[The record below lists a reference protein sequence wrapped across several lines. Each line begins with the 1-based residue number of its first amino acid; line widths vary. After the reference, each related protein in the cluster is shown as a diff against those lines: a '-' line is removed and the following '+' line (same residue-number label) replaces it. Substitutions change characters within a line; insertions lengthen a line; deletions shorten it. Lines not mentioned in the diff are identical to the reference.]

1 MHYGLPNMADQTS
14 DQKKQWK
21 TKHLRTVCAFANS
34 YGGRLIIGNA
44 DSFSPEEALDEARNI
59 YEEISRELDI
69 RPHVRPVEN
78 KGKACIVMD
87 IRPSPEPICLD
98 GQYYRRVGKEDREL
112 VGDDLEKFILLKDRR
127 ARLDL
132 LMPGASVKDLDKN
145 ALDAFRSMAKVSK
158 KVDDAKMLQ
167 SLNLM
172 QKDMLRGSA
181 VILFHSNPSQY
192 MVGPDIR
199 IGRFSAS
206 GLMDDME
213 VVSGPAFLQ
222 PRRAVELLSSKY
234 LQDVDYPMDAVEEA
248 IINAVAHKD
257 YSSGDPVRIRVYKN
271 RLSISNA
278 GGLSK
283 RDMSPEIEG
292 RSRPANPG
300 LADIFARAGMM
311 RLMGTGIPNMNAAC
325 LRTGIPGVTIDASKD
340 DFAVTFTLAPPAPEH
355 GHRAPEIEAE
365 PEAVFAGRPV
375 LAAGDIKDR
384 GTRTRNFRISS
395 LLAAVGDEEVS
406 ARELMDRLEF
416 RHRPTF
422 MSNYMEPAIEG
433 GFIERT
439 CDKPTSRNQ
448 RYRATEKGLAL
459 LR

>member
-14 DQKKQWK
+14 DQKRQWK
-21 TKHLRTVCAFANS
+21 SKHLRTVCAFANS

-59 YEEISRELDI
+59 YDEISRELDI
-69 RPHVRPVEN
+69 HPHVRPVEN
-78 KGKACIVMD
+78 KGKASVVMD

-132 LMPGASVKDLDKN
+132 LMPGATVKDLDRD
-145 ALDAFRSMAKVSK
+145 ALDAFRSMSKVSK
-158 KVDDAKMLQ
+158 KIDDAKMLQ

-181 VILFHSNPSQY
+181 VILFHPDPSQY

-222 PRRAVELLSSKY
+222 PRRAAERLSSRY
-234 LQDVDYPMDAVEEA
+234 LEGGEYPMDAVEEA

-257 YSSGDPVRIRVYKN
+257 YSSGDPVRIKVYKN
-271 RLSISNA
+271 RLTISNA

-283 RDMSPEIEG
+283 KDMSSETEG
-292 RSRPANPG
+292 RSKPANPG

-340 DFAVTFTLAPPAPEH
+340 DFAVTFMLAPRSPENVQ
-355 GHRAPEIEAE
+355 RAAEIEAE
-365 PEAVFAGRPV
+365 QEVMFSGCPAIVAGKV
-375 LAAGDIKDR
+375 KDR
-384 GTRTRNFRISS
+384 GTRTRDFRISS

-406 ARELMDRLEF
+406 AKELMGRLEF

-448 RYRATEKGLAL
+448 RYKATDKGLAL